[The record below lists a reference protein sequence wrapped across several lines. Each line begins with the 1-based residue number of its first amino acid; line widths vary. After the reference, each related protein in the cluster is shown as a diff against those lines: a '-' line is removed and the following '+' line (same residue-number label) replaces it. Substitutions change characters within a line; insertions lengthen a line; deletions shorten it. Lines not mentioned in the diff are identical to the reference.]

1 MCVRA
6 CFPGGAW
13 PWARA
18 REARGA
24 RPPARLERERGWG
37 WPAPLALTGN
47 CFSLYLSLS
56 LNSAPDAAGPP
67 TPSLPAGCACPPA
80 RAHRPRGGG
89 VRDGEEGQGRRGRKA
104 CGRACFF
111 FFLGA
116 LPVLSRPAHAR
127 PSPAPPAP
135 PPPFPDVRVRRIRG
149 RRGRRHLPRA
159 RRTGPPQTVV
169 ARPARRRRIRGRHGQ
184 GHICQPVSRV
194 GGAWGE
200 EGARAMG
207 DACLR
212 EMGGGGVC
220 APRGEGRMRGG
231 ARPFFFLARPSPP
244 FFLPSLL
251 APDPSHLRAPLSLS
265 FPSPLSPPL
274 PPPLQ
279 ARPPPWTG

>member
-1 MCVRA
+1 MQGAVCVCVCSQAGGCVCVRA

-111 FFLGA
+111 FLGA

-135 PPPFPDVRVRRIRG
+135 LPPFQTSGSAEFEGGVGAATFRAPAAPARPKQSSRG
-149 RRGRRHLPRA
+149 RPGVA
-159 RRTGPPQTVV
+159 AFEGGTGK
-169 ARPARRRRIRGRHGQ
+169 AIFA
-184 GHICQPVSRV
+184 SR
-194 GGAWGE
+194 
-200 EGARAMG
+200 
-207 DACLR
+207 
-212 EMGGGGVC
+212 
-220 APRGEGRMRGG
+220 
-231 ARPFFFLARPSPP
+231 
-244 FFLPSLL
+244 
-251 APDPSHLRAPLSLS
+251 
-265 FPSPLSPPL
+265 
-274 PPPLQ
+274 
-279 ARPPPWTG
+279 